1 MAAGID
7 YYTMNH
13 LADGE
18 NVPPIVTSSIYLHYQ
33 REEPEILEF
42 CMENGISCFVSG
54 RVLVIQT
61 ARSLWKII
69 TNGRRNQLFLYHRN
83 DPRIDYRE
91 DGTSLVPYFH
101 SQAVRCSTIMEYLH
115 YIVAHEEY
123 REANPARRPRAKQPA
138 PRKGTKR
145 YRTAM
150 RKDKEKERRSQR
162 KHVYELIEQL
172 QKK

>member
-1 MAAGID
+1 
-7 YYTMNH
+7 
-13 LADGE
+13 
-18 NVPPIVTSSIYLHYQ
+18 
-33 REEPEILEF
+33 
-42 CMENGISCFVSG
+42 MENGISCFVSG